1 MDLSSPRVQVSGRQS
16 YLLSVSF
23 PSEPASL
30 CLGGACENMCFPL
43 PKGLVIFFIQEKS
56 FVPQP

>member
-1 MDLSSPRVQVSGRQS
+1 MDLSPTQVVVSGRQS
-16 YLLSVSF
+16 YLLSVPF

-43 PKGLVIFFIQEKS
+43 PKALVIF
-56 FVPQP
+56 